1 MVSKLFLLPV
11 FEAAQDFAANA
22 WVRAA
27 HILEAVAMLHT
38 SCQSICPCRSAGCP
52 HMLGTVNIQVNTP
65 VARALQDTIGTQD
78 PVLQLELVNKRGG
91 RANGPLGPASVVTG
105 ELEPEVAIV
114 RQKAQ
119 KPAQGIETLHQQ
131 ENPGVIESVR

>member
-22 WVRAA
+22 WAGAA
-27 HILEAVAMLHT
+27 HILEAIAMLHT
-38 SCQSICPCRSAGCP
+38 IGQSRCPCRAAGCP
-52 HMLGTVNIQVNTP
+52 HVFGAVNIQVDTP

-91 RANGPLGPASVVTG
+91 RANGPLGPAIVVTG

-119 KPAQGIETLHQQ
+119 EPAQGSDTLHQQ
-131 ENPGVIESVR
+131 ENSGVVEAIR